1 MIIRVISRKI
11 CGLLHVFSY
20 LCEKISRMF
29 IHESE
34 NWPTFRWDINRINA
48 LQLDAIHR
56 LGYLAGRLSNIGFES
71 QLLANVEAVTMD
83 VVASWAIEGIAL
95 NTDQVRSSVARFLGV
110 AIPKPTDSSHY
121 VEGIVEMMLDAT
133 RNNGRPL
140 TTERLF
146 GWHRSLFP
154 VATDMHVG
162 AYRTEE
168 MSVVSGTFG
177 RERVHY
183 RAPQAERVH
192 KEMERFLDWLNSA
205 DNCGAL
211 VKSGIAHLWF
221 VSIHPFDDG
230 NGRIARAISDMILA
244 SLDPQALQY
253 YSLSTQILKDK
264 NHYYKVLERTTRGNG
279 EISEW
284 LEWYCNAFIAA
295 IESSSHTLSQVLR
308 KATFWQTH
316 AGIIMTQ
323 RQKMV
328 LNRYVDGYEGKL
340 TVKNWSKLADVS
352 RDTAAR
358 DIEALVEQGVLTPTP
373 GRVRDIPYSI
383 NYTPQPAASPFTDIA
398 IHSDGEIS
406 YITATINGS
415 NLRDR
420 ISPVDLKRLADKEI
434 PLQDLAYKYF
444 AFYISE

>member
-1 MIIRVISRKI
+1 MRLIKCFFITLGKNI
-11 CGLLHVFSY
+11 
-20 LCEKISRMF
+20 RMF
-29 IHESE
+29 IHESK
-34 NWPTFRWDINRINA
+34 NWPTFRWDNDRINA

-71 QLLANVEAVTMD
+71 QLQTNVEAVTMD

-110 AIPKPTDSSHY
+110 SIPKATDTSHY

-133 RNNGRPL
+133 RNNGKPL
-140 TTERLF
+140 TEERLF
-146 GWHRSLFP
+146 SWHQSLFP
-154 VATDMHVG
+154 TATDMHVG
-162 AYRTEE
+162 GYRTEE

-183 RAPQAERVH
+183 RAPEPNRVQ
-192 KEMERFLDWLNSA
+192 KEMGIFLDWLKAENG
-205 DNCGAL
+205 CGPL
-211 VKSGIAHLWF
+211 IKSGIAHLWF

-244 SLDPQALQY
+244 SLDPQALHY
-253 YSLSTQILKDK
+253 YSLSSQILKDK
-264 NHYYKVLERTTRGNG
+264 NHYYKVLERTTRGDG

-295 IESSSHTLSQVLR
+295 VESSSQVLSQVLR
-308 KATFWQTH
+308 KATFWQTY
-316 AGIIMTQ
+316 AGIIMTE

-328 LNRYVDGYEGKL
+328 LNKYLDGYDGKL
-340 TVKNWSKLADVS
+340 TVKNWGRLADVS

-358 DIEALVEQGVLTPTP
+358 DIEALVGKGVLTPTP

-383 NYTPQPAASPFTDIA
+383 NYTPQPKVSPFSELKIKSEGDIF
-398 IHSDGEIS
+398 
-406 YITATINGS
+406 YITATIDGGVE
-415 NLRDR
+415 LRDR
-420 ISPVDLKRLADKEI
+420 INIVDIKRLTDQEI
-434 PLQDLAYKYF
+434 SLEDLAYKYF
-444 AFYISE
+444 AYYISE